1 MKKKVLV
8 VGEYGIDRFVYGKIE
23 RINPEAPT
31 PVLVPITTKEN
42 MGMAGNVF
50 ENLKSLKKFNVD
62 FLRNSFPAIKT
73 RYVDEKS
80 NYILL
85 RVDENDIINRIEK
98 IDEEYIKSFDAVVIS
113 DYNKGFLEADDI
125 RMIASHAKLCFMDT
139 KKAFDLWCYGIDWIK
154 INEKE
159 FNNPKHSRSI
169 LEGLNESL
177 IVTLGGEGSMYM
189 GKKFPTEKT
198 SVIDVVGA
206 GDTFMSAFVYG
217 ILENKTPE
225 ESIIFANKCS
235 TEAVKRRGVSLLGDI
250 LKEKPNL

>member
-8 VGEYGIDRFVYGKIE
+8 IGEYGIDRFVYGKIE

-31 PVLVPITTKEN
+31 PVLVPVSTKEN
-42 MGMAGNVF
+42 LGMAGNVF
-50 ENLKSLKKFNVD
+50 ENLRSLKKFEVD
-62 FLRNSFPAIKT
+62 FLRSTTPAIKT

-85 RVDENDIINRIEK
+85 RVDENDTVARIEK
-98 IDEEYIKSFDAVVIS
+98 IDESYISSFDAVVIS
-113 DYNKGFLEADDI
+113 DYNKGFLDAEDI
-125 RMIASHAKLCFMDT
+125 RVIAGYSKLCFMDT
-139 KKAFDLWCYGIDWIK
+139 KKSFDLWCYGIDWIK

-159 FNNPKHSRSI
+159 FNNPKHSQSTMD
-169 LEGLNESL
+169 GVKESL

-206 GDTFMSAFVYG
+206 GDTFMSAFVCA
-217 ILENKTPE
+217 ILENKSPE
-225 ESIIFANKCS
+225 ESILFANKCS